1 MQDSLLPKPQADL
14 AAAIKYIQKNKDTF
28 GLQNTEYIING
39 YSAGGSVVTILG
51 TEQNGWKKYG
61 VSAPKAIFAVYPAIS
76 SEFLGEG
83 PMATCLLTTMFGKNF
98 EMDTVHSYDVTKTF
112 TNAYPPCFIIQ
123 AQDDPVVS
131 CENAKALKK
140 LCDKHQIPAQLELPE
155 HGAHG
160 WGDGRG
166 TDAEGWIDRA
176 VRFVEDLK

>member
-1 MQDSLLPKPQADL
+1 MAFRALMGWQQPSEKPFVVCAAGGGYTCVCSAIESLPVAARLNELGYNVFVVNYRVLQDSLLPKPQADL

-39 YSAGGSVVTILG
+39 YSAGGSVVTI
-51 TEQNGWKKYG
+51 
-61 VSAPKAIFAVYPAIS
+61 
-76 SEFLGEG
+76 
-83 PMATCLLTTMFGKNF
+83 
-98 EMDTVHSYDVTKTF
+98 
-112 TNAYPPCFIIQ
+112 PPCFIIQ